1 MNSKP
6 CTCEHCLELIN
17 KPESRSYWFN
27 QFVKD
32 LASGKVQ
39 HIGTSP
45 DGRPIY
51 RDL

>member
-1 MNSKP
+1 MYAKP
-6 CTCEHCLELIN
+6 CTCQNCKDLIN

-39 HIGTSP
+39 HIGTTP
-45 DGRPIY
+45 EGRPIY